1 MNQQISLHTIFKET
15 ILYGFSKLIPGIAGL
30 SAIIIFIRFLGSE
43 TYGQYSLILA
53 QCNLLVAF
61 CFGWLNQSQL
71 RYLENDKQHD
81 QFPIS
86 LITSFIVSSITGA
99 IFLFILF
106 WSGRATFNEINVSLI
121 CIGSI
126 ACFTVIK
133 TLYQSNINP
142 GQVIW
147 ITSVQ
152 SILAILLP
160 LGIIFTYDR
169 TSTAILFG
177 VSLSFLFVSS
187 WVIIRNIKLR
197 PPNIFSLLKE
207 FQNLFLVHKWLRFGI
222 PISLWFAF
230 GLALPYL
237 DRLFIA
243 HFLAPTDLGN
253 YAGLQELITR
263 TFSLLLFPLIM
274 ALHPRIMNLWDQA
287 NYSQVVDLLKI
298 GILSL
303 IGIFAL
309 IFLSTQ
315 IFNQTVFKLLQWAIP
330 DISLKFKPLVM
341 PLLIAG
347 FFWQLSFLTHKMLEL
362 EERTMM
368 MVFFILVSLLIN
380 IVGNFVF
387 IPLIGVLATAYTAAT
402 SAVVYCFLTTTF
414 SVHSLIKRKYK
425 Q

>member
-1 MNQQISLHTIFKET
+1 M
-15 ILYGFSKLIPGIAGL
+15 YGFSKFIPGIAGF

-71 RYLENDKQHD
+71 RYLEMDKQHD
-81 QFPIS
+81 QFSIS

-99 IFLFILF
+99 TILIILL
-106 WSGRATFNEINVSLI
+106 WSGRTTFNEFNVSLI

-126 ACFTVIK
+126 ACFTLIK
-133 TLYQSNINP
+133 TLYQSSINP
-142 GQVIW
+142 GHVIS

-160 LGIIFTYDR
+160 LSIIFIYDK
-169 TSTAILFG
+169 TSTAMLFG
-177 VSLSFLFVSS
+177 VSLSFLLVSS
-187 WVIIRNIKLR
+187 WVLIRNIKLW
-197 PPNIFSLLKE
+197 PPNIFSLIKK
-207 FQNLFLVHKWLRFGI
+207 FQINDLVHKWLRFGI

-243 HFLAPTDLGN
+243 HFLSPTDLGN
-253 YAGLQELITR
+253 YAGLQELLTR

-274 ALHPRIMNLWDQA
+274 ALHPRIMNLWNQA

-303 IGIFAL
+303 IGIFVL

-402 SAVVYCFLTTTF
+402 SAVVYCLLTTTF